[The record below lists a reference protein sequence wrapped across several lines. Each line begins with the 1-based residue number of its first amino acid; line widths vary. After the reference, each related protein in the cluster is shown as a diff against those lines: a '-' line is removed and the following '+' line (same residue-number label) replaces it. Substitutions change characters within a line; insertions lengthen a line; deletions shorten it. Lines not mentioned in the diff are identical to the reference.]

1 MFLLLRISKN
11 WHFLTPSP
19 PTSDYVIYEWYLS
32 TIVATKM
39 TFHGFHHGEPAEP
52 EKKTE
57 QGKVTL

>member
-1 MFLLLRISKN
+1 MAQNSIIVTTYCQLLRQRKCIRRS
-11 WHFLTPSP
+11 TPS
-19 PTSDYVIYEWYLS
+19 LS